1 MGVWISIAALIVG
14 ILAIILAIMSYLDT
28 KKIRQ
33 EFDSSLGTPA
43 IEVRWD
49 NPNEAGS
56 LPCRVTAQFN
66 RVTAVSLT
74 VRKETKSVAELARS
88 GWKDLEFRAVPEG
101 TKFKLSFTDPVGH
114 RNYGR
119 KGIIRYGQV
128 DF

>member
-1 MGVWISIAALIVG
+1 MSVWISITALTVG

-43 IEVRWD
+43 IEVRWG
-49 NPNEAGS
+49 NPTEAGS

>member
-14 ILAIILAIMSYLDT
+14 ILAIIFAIMSYLDT
-28 KKIRQ
+28 KKTRE
-33 EFDSSLGTPA
+33 EFDSPLGTPA
-43 IEVRWD
+43 IEVRWG
-49 NPNEAGS
+49 NPTEASS

-74 VRKETKSVAELARS
+74 VWKETKSVTELARS
-88 GWKDLEFRAVPEG
+88 AWKDFEFRAVPEG

-114 RNYGR
+114 RNYSR